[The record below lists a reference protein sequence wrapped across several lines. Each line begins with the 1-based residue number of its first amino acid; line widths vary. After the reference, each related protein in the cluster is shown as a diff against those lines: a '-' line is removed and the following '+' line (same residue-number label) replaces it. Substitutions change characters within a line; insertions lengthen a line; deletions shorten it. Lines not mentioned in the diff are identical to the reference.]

1 VNEPELWMLSINAFA
16 AVLLLLSLLAGA
28 IGLLTAVF
36 RAPVVAAP
44 PAAPGAPDHEPAAD
58 AATVAAIHA
67 TVQRWLPGGRVVRI
81 EEVR

>member
-28 IGLLTAVF
+28 IALLTALF
-36 RAPVVAAP
+36 RAPAVAAP
-44 PAAPGAPDHEPAAD
+44 LPAPGAPDLATADD

-67 TVQRWLPGGRVVRI
+67 AVQRWLPGGRVVRI